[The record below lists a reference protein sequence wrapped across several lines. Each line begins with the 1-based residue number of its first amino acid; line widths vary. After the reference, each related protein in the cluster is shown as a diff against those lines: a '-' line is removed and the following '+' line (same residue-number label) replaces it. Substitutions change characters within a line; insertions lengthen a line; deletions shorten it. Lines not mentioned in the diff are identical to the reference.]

1 MPSNPNRLR
10 RAIPWV
16 VLVSL
21 TVLATT
27 DLVSQARRGRA
38 PNTFESTIEAGIR
51 TGYDFDTEDWALGL
65 QVRLPIARILELI
78 PSGDY
83 FLVDNGSSFQV
94 NADLAVPLAPRGA
107 LYGGAG
113 GGFFIRDPGLP
124 GVDTRTKLGLN
135 LFVGL
140 EPGRLRRSRLRWFA
154 EARWFVI
161 EGDNLFRLAVGV
173 NFPLGGGRM

>member
-1 MPSNPNRLR
+1 MPSDTNRLR
-10 RAIPWV
+10 CAMSWA
-16 VLVSL
+16 VLLSL
-21 TVLATT
+21 TVLVTT
-27 DLVSQARRGRA
+27 NLTAQARRGRA
-38 PNTFESTIEAGIR
+38 PNTFERTIEAGIR

-65 QVRLPIARILELI
+65 QVRLPITSIIELI

-113 GGFFIRDPGLP
+113 GGFFVRDPGLP

-140 EPGRLRRSRLRWFA
+140 EPGRLRQSRLRWFA

-173 NFPLGGGRM
+173 NFPLGGRR

>member
-1 MPSNPNRLR
+1 MPSDTNRLR
-10 RAIPWV
+10 CAISWA
-16 VLVSL
+16 VLLSL
-21 TVLATT
+21 TVLVTT
-27 DLVSQARRGRA
+27 NLTAQARRGRA
-38 PNTFESTIEAGIR
+38 PNTLERTIEAGIR

-65 QVRLPIARILELI
+65 QVRLPIASIIELI

-113 GGFFIRDPGLP
+113 GGFFVRDPGLP

-140 EPGRLRRSRLRWFA
+140 EPGRLRQSRLRWFA

-173 NFPLGGGRM
+173 NFPLGGRR

>member
-1 MPSNPNRLR
+1 MPSNTNRLC
-10 RAIPWV
+10 RAISRA
-16 VLVSL
+16 VLVGLMVLVTNNL
-21 TVLATT
+21 TA
-27 DLVSQARRGRA
+27 QARRGRA
-38 PNTFESTIEAGIR
+38 PNTFERTVEAGIR
-51 TGYDFDTEDWALGL
+51 TGYDFDNEDWALGV
-65 QVRLPIARILELI
+65 QVRLPIAQILELI

-83 FLVDNGSSFQV
+83 FLVDNGSSFQI

-124 GVDTRTKLGLN
+124 EVDTRTELGLN

-161 EGDNLFRLAVGV
+161 EGDNLFRLAFGV
-173 NFPLGGGRM
+173 NFPLGGRP